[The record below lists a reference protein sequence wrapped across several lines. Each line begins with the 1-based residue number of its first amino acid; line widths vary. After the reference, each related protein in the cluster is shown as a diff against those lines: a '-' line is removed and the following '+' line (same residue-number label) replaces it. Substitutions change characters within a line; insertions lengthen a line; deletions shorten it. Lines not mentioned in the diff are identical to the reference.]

1 MDEDPEGYAITT
13 SHLPDSTVADC
24 PRCSSPWLWI
34 ILFVLFLLLSIG
46 FLIWALWLLRREK
59 NCSGCTGPGVP
70 IAFSSARVNV
80 DSDTQISGTW
90 VTTDPDEVV
99 TLFATLHPPIFSGDG
114 SLTNPQAATL
124 FKQAG
129 AAAIGPTGITG
140 PTGTTGTTGTVNSV
154 SLSGL
159 TPGLKYYATL
169 IARNPRTHNYK
180 SYTQIVYMESGNI
193 TTFTNGA
200 TGSILNT
207 FEIQDILQVGAI
219 QLSSDVAD
227 ANGIYTVQ
235 FNQRPRQARDL
246 FYFNPQS
253 QLQLSPANATGLEG
267 LCLFNN
273 GGNLVAA
280 SCTNGI
286 TGATAG
292 SIPNTSY
299 FVYNPQNN
307 ANKLCL
313 KNTVDTGTPTCLKMT
328 GISNGIGTV
337 SFSNATLQGD
347 AWALAFEN
355 GQ

>member
-13 SHLPDSTVADC
+13 SHLPDSTVVPDC
-24 PRCSSPWLWI
+24 PTCSSPWLWI
-34 ILFVLFLLLSIG
+34 ILFVLFLLLSVG
-46 FLIWALWLLRREK
+46 FLIWALYLLRREK

-70 IAFSSARVNV
+70 LAFSSAQVNV
-80 DSDTQISGTW
+80 DSDTQITGTW
-90 VTTDPDEVV
+90 TTTDANDVV
-99 TLFATLHPPIFSGDG
+99 TLFATLHPPVFAADG
-114 SLTNPQAATL
+114 SLSNTRSSTL

-129 AAAIGPTGITG
+129 AAAIGATGITG
-140 PTGTTGTTGTVNSV
+140 TTGVTGTANSV
-154 SLSGL
+154 TLSGL

-169 IARNPRTHNYK
+169 IARNGNTHNYK
-180 SYTQIVYMESGNI
+180 SYTQIVYMEGGNI

-200 TGSILNT
+200 TGTILNT

-219 QLSSDVAD
+219 QLASDVAD

-246 FYFNPQS
+246 FYFNGNS
-253 QLQLSPANATGLEG
+253 QLQLSPANAAGLEG

-280 SCTNGI
+280 GCTGGI
-286 TGATAG
+286 IGATGG
-292 SIPNTSY
+292 SVPNTSY

-313 KNTVDTGTPTCLKMT
+313 KNTIDGGTPTCLKMT
-328 GISNGIGTV
+328 GLSNGIGTV
-337 SFSNATLQGD
+337 SFASGTNLNEGD

>member
-13 SHLPDSTVADC
+13 SHLPDTSLTEQDC
-24 PRCSSPWLWI
+24 PTCSSPWLWI

-46 FLIWALWLLRREK
+46 FLIWIIFLYRREDR

-70 IAFSSARVNV
+70 ITVEGARINV
-80 DSDTQISGTW
+80 DSSTQISATW
-90 VTTDPDEVV
+90 TTTDPNDVV
-99 TLFATLHPPIFSGDG
+99 TLFATLHPPVFSSDG
-114 SLTNPQAATL
+114 SLSNSTAQTL
-124 FKQAG
+124 HRVAG
-129 AAAIGPTGITG
+129 AAAVGPTGITG
-140 PTGTTGTTGTVNSV
+140 ATGATGTANSV
-154 SLSGL
+154 ILPGL

-169 IARNPRTHNYK
+169 IARNRNTHNYK
-180 SYTQIVYMESGNI
+180 SYTQIVYMEAGIIN
-193 TTFTNGA
+193 TFTNGP
-200 TGSILNT
+200 TGTILNT

-219 QLSSDVAD
+219 QLTSDVAD

-246 FYFNPQS
+246 FYFNGSS
-253 QLQLSPANATGLEG
+253 QLQLSPANAAGLEG

-280 SCTNGI
+280 GCTGGI
-286 TGATAG
+286 IGATGG
-292 SIPNTSY
+292 SVPNTSY
-299 FVYNPQNN
+299 FVYNPLNN

-313 KNTVDTGTPTCLKMT
+313 KNTIDGGTPTCLKLT

-337 SFSNATLQGD
+337 SFSNQTGPGD
-347 AWALAFEN
+347 SFALAFEN